1 MSLQIGNFLKI
12 PNFKLNNQSID
23 WVNIEHDFKV
33 SIKKHEIKNA
43 FKQVNRKREKWT
55 KGKTK
60 TDLYDFSF

>member
-1 MSLQIGNFLKI
+1 MSLQIGNFLKSYAKSLELI

-43 FKQVNRKREKWT
+43 FKQVNRKREK
-55 KGKTK
+55 
-60 TDLYDFSF
+60 